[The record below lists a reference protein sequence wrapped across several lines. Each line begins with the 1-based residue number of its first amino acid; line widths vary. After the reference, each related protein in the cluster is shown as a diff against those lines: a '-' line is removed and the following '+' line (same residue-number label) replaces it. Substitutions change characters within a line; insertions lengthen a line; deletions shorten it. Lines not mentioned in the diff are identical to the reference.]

1 MINMSFTLAKQ
12 NDHQKQ
18 FLVRYFR
25 MLHCSAV
32 VWADSE
38 AALLTAAADANFDN
52 ELPTPIRGGR
62 ITSTV
67 DTISVPLNSNVRALR
82 DGEAIKENPVPD
94 TPTMAAVRAVL
105 DELFDLI
112 QSKNAAYGD
121 AALNPLR
128 VFSKNLSVEDMLRV
142 RMDDKL
148 SRLSRGAKAGEDPEW
163 DLFGYL
169 VLMFANR
176 KRQAQEAKQPV

>member
-1 MINMSFTLAKQ
+1 MSFTLAKQ
-12 NDHQKQ
+12 NDHQKP
-18 FLVRYFR
+18 FLVKYLR
-25 MLHCSAV
+25 LLNCSTV

-38 AALLTAAADANFDN
+38 AELIPLMGNVDFEND
-52 ELPTPIRGGR
+52 LPTVIRGNR
-62 ITSTV
+62 ITSAV
-67 DTISVPLNSNVRALR
+67 DTITVPIRSTEVRALR
-82 DGEAIKENPVPD
+82 DDEMIKENPVPD
-94 TPTMAAVRAVL
+94 TPTMAAVREVL

-176 KRQAQEAKQPV
+176 KRQAQEANQYD